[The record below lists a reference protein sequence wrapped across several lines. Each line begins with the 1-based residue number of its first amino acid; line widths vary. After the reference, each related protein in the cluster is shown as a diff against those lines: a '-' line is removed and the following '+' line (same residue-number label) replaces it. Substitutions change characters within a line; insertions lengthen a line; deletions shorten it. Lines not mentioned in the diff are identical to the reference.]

1 MKVVLLQNVPKV
13 GKKFDIVTVS
23 DGFASN
29 MLFPKKLAEPAT
41 PDKVAALEKRRKT
54 AEAEAAVHAAEL
66 ESAVKNLDGKRVTLT
81 AKANDKGHLYKSIT
95 VTDVI
100 EAIRAA
106 HHTFLPKEAVRLD
119 EHLKSTGEHSIT
131 LAAHT
136 VKGTVTV
143 DIQSA

>member
-1 MKVVLLQNVPKV
+1 MKVILLQNVPKV

-41 PDKVAALEKRRKT
+41 PDKVAALEKRRKA

-66 ESAVKNLDGKRVTLT
+66 ESAVKNLDGKRVTLV

-106 HHTFLPKEAVRLD
+106 HHTLLPKEVVHLND
-119 EHLKSTGEHSIT
+119 HLKSTGEHPIP
-131 LAAHT
+131 LVAHK
-136 VKGTVTV
+136 VKGTIVLEIT
-143 DIQSA
+143 SA